1 MPTSRPLRQLT
12 DSRYL
17 RDVSNGLKELQ
28 SYEIVRRVHVEG
40 DRRDHFVAESDLW
53 EMLMRITVERKKRE
67 IDPTLQVLSDLSARL
82 EGRKDVPPHIAQA
95 YRVLVVEPGA
105 DRETTREAWI
115 DLLQRYH
122 PDHHQ
127 GEGPAQLERA
137 REKTLEVQ
145 GAWEILDDWLPDQ

>member
-1 MPTSRPLRQLT
+1 MGIVDRLSR
-12 DSRYL
+12 
-17 RDVSNGLKELQ
+17 
-28 SYEIVRRVHVEG
+28 
-40 DRRDHFVAESDLW
+40 
-53 EMLMRITVERKKRE
+53 LMRAEWSHRAGVRAPASVAQAGGARPSPPPVRE
-67 IDPTLQVLSDLSARL
+67 PA
-82 EGRKDVPPHIAQA
+82 VPPHIAQA

-127 GEGPAQLERA
+127 GEDAARMERV

-145 GAWEILDDWLPDQ
+145 AAWEILDDWLPNQ